1 MVAGLRGS
9 LDSGN
14 WMIETLRGSSR
25 RRRVSVGGLLLLLW
39 LPCISPAPAVGAEPA
54 HVVSPLPASDYSVR
68 RVCPPAARGDAIC
81 LALQL
86 VPETAAARSFTHP
99 LAVARTADGTDELLQ
114 RAACVG
120 RLRRLASTG
129 PAQRL

>member
-1 MVAGLRGS
+1 MGCEGAS
-9 LDSGN
+9 TSGN

-39 LPCISPAPAVGAEPA
+39 LACISPAPAVGAEPA

-86 VPETAAARSFTHP
+86 VPETPAAALLRPPVGRRAHRRTGRMNF
-99 LAVARTADGTDELLQ
+99 VA
-114 RAACVG
+114 
-120 RLRRLASTG
+120 RLRRKAALACVRRDLR
-129 PAQRL
+129 QRL